1 MTPAEL
7 GPDDDDWEPPP
18 TADRE
23 RWGRLEGI
31 GLAVLIALTARVVLS
46 LVSGIAWAGYDYPAD
61 EANRFALGNTVQFAS
76 GFGDVEGILILMV
89 LTGFLWWALQ
99 RRSEEYQQ
107 AFEYDDWSDR
117 VDRSVANVSR
127 LGWMTEW
134 LKALYVVYIIGSVAL
149 AVSYALQVPTGQWL
163 ERAGAVGFGAHLHRG
178 RDRRHAGGV
187 PVGPPGAGVLRF
199 RFRLRGRGRGRVGG
213 GWHRGALG
221 VPATAASLRRRRPP
235 CGRHPSGRPAVP
247 SPGRAIPQASSSRSI
262 RAAHCRR

>member
-163 ERAGAVGFGAHLHRG
+163 ERAGAVGFVLTYTVVAIGGMLVAFQLGHQVQAFFASDSDSEDG
-178 RDRRHAGGV
+178 DGGV
-187 PVGPPGAGVLRF
+187 SVEVG
-199 RFRLRGRGRGRVGG
+199 
-213 GWHRGALG
+213 
-221 VPATAASLRRRRPP
+221 TAE
-235 CGRHPSGRPAVP
+235 H
-247 SPGRAIPQASSSRSI
+247 
-262 RAAHCRR
+262 